1 MLKVIT
7 STKLISIALS
17 VDNTLPL
24 LTSRLSGS
32 SKYVGQFM
40 NDLLYSFCS
49 SFMPGMPGICGAS

>member
-24 LTSRLSGS
+24 PTSRLSGS

-40 NDLLYSFCS
+40 NDLL
-49 SFMPGMPGICGAS
+49 